1 MPIGIVHPQCL
12 PAFKALIESS
22 AFINLEDSDVTIE
35 MERFL
40 YEVARSYQECF
51 RVYGSKKSFEWQQ
64 LSDED
69 PVLYERTGDIQQD
82 MIDIDGDPDRFARG
96 GEIIERRI
104 KVPDYGYRLPEEIA
118 FFTTETVY
126 NDENEHLSFKQGGG
140 QDRKSTRLNSSH

>member
-1 MPIGIVHPQCL
+1 MMLDKNRYLVYGIGSGRVRDALKKSISARL
-12 PAFKALIESS
+12 PFES

-82 MIDIDGDPDRFARG
+82 MMR
-96 GEIIERRI
+96 
-104 KVPDYGYRLPEEIA
+104 Y
-118 FFTTETVY
+118 
-126 NDENEHLSFKQGGG
+126 
-140 QDRKSTRLNSSH
+140 

>member
-1 MPIGIVHPQCL
+1 
-12 PAFKALIESS
+12 
-22 AFINLEDSDVTIE
+22 

-82 MIDIDGDPDRFARG
+82 MIDIDGDPG
-96 GEIIERRI
+96 PVCQRRR
-104 KVPDYGYRLPEEIA
+104 DYR
-118 FFTTETVY
+118 TE
-126 NDENEHLSFKQGGG
+126 NQG
-140 QDRKSTRLNSSH
+140 S